1 MSVVLF
7 GTYPFT
13 RFQCSLPP
21 SQLMALPIPLPP
33 VGYML
38 VLAASH
44 CQRFTF
50 LAELSLESMPC
61 GRLPVTSPGRNG
73 FPGRLAVL
81 SYTMYGMCAT
91 LVLLLGS
98 CWPIIPSGDW
108 LTGLVAPAHH
118 VLAPLPS
125 SSVRWFLAC
134 RCLRSDPSCPF
145 RGRSTQSLFVDMAHI
160 FPLISG
166 SWFCVSIS
174 KDAGSA

>member
-1 MSVVLF
+1 MRCLRAPRLRSVRGMSVVLF
-7 GTYPFT
+7 GTYLFE
-13 RFQCSLPP
+13 RFRYSLPP
-21 SQLMALPIPLPP
+21 SQLTVLPIPLPP

-44 CQRFTF
+44 CQRFTL

-81 SYTMYGMCAT
+81 SYTMCGTCAT
-91 LVLLLGS
+91 LVLLYLS
-98 CWPIIPSGDW
+98 CWPIISSGDW

-125 SSVRWFLAC
+125 SSVVGSPHVAFHAAVRLVLLAC
-134 RCLRSDPSCPF
+134 VQP
-145 RGRSTQSLFVDMAHI
+145 
-160 FPLISG
+160 
-166 SWFCVSIS
+166 
-174 KDAGSA
+174 

>member
-1 MSVVLF
+1 MRCLRAPRLRSVRGMSVVLF

-21 SQLMALPIPLPP
+21 SQLMVLPIPLPP

-81 SYTMYGMCAT
+81 SYTMCGICAT
-91 LVLLLGS
+91 LVLLTCPVGRSSRLVIGS
-98 CWPIIPSGDW
+98 QALLHLPTTSSR
-108 LTGLVAPAHH
+108 LYHLRLVVCSSH
-118 VLAPLPS
+118 VAFHAAIRLIL
-125 SSVRWFLAC
+125 LAC
-134 RCLRSDPSCPF
+134 VQP
-145 RGRSTQSLFVDMAHI
+145 
-160 FPLISG
+160 
-166 SWFCVSIS
+166 
-174 KDAGSA
+174 